1 MLQLKSLIQEK
12 LSDAEIAISTPTMRS
27 DNGKAALTVRQLTNH
42 LINLK
47 IDVPDNRNITGKH
60 LNRRGLYLNQS
71 ASNLTTKSIISKLRK
86 F

>member
-47 IDVPDNRNITGKH
+47 IDVLDNRNITGKH
-60 LNRRGLYLNQS
+60 LSRRGLNLNHS
-71 ASNLTTKSIISKLRK
+71 GSNILTKDMISKLLK